1 MRRQAE
7 QPVASCSIDTLREKV
22 YPCRA
27 LRGEPL
33 KGERSES
40 PPVAGIVRPLTAEG
54 ARSRTLTNHGRRLPP
69 ILKSKAVVKEVRRS
83 FAPHDG
89 VRAAR

>member
-1 MRRQAE
+1 MMANSRSGFNHQKRMRRQAE

-40 PPVAGIVRPLTAEG
+40 HRD
-54 ARSRTLTNHGRRLPP
+54 RSEAQTL
-69 ILKSKAVVKEVRRS
+69 
-83 FAPHDG
+83 DG
-89 VRAAR
+89 